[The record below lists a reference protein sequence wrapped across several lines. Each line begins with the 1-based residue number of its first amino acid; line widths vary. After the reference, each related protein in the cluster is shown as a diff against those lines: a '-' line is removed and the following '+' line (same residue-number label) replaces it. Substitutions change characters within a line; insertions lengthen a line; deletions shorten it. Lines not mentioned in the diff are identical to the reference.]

1 MTIAPGTA
9 VGSTAK
15 CPAGQ
20 KAVSGGFRS
29 SFGVTVNVSQR
40 ADGSGPGSQDAW
52 MVQAY
57 NPTQDTNAVVQA
69 YAYCAPVTVS

>member
-9 VGSTAK
+9 VGSTAQ

-20 KAVSGGFRS
+20 KAISGGFRS
-29 SFGVTVNVSQR
+29 SFGVTVNVSQQ
-40 ADGSGPGSQDAW
+40 ASVSGPAAGDAW

-57 NPTQDTNAVVQA
+57 NPTESTNAVVQA
-69 YAYCAPVTVS
+69 YAYCAPVTLA